1 MYSSVFMPINI
12 KLKKPK
18 VAETEEVLFPEAGN
32 DSIPHLHASLEI
44 GNWNDGPD
52 EGQLAVDVC
61 ETDDEIVLRSAIAG
75 VNRDDLDVF
84 LHNDMLTVRG
94 ERHAEEEPGAKYLVQ
109 ECHWGRF
116 SRSVILPADIDPEG
130 IVATLK
136 DGVLTVRMPKVER
149 SKKISVSEI
158 E

>member
-1 MYSSVFMPINI
+1 MPINI

-18 VAETEEVLFPEAGN
+18 TEEKEEVLFPEVENTG
-32 DSIPHLHASLEI
+32 STHLHSLPET
-44 GNWNDGPD
+44 GSWTAGHD

-75 VNRDDLDVF
+75 VNREDLDVF

-94 ERHAEEEPGAKYLVQ
+94 VRNAQDEPGGRYLVR
-109 ECHWGRF
+109 ECHWGQF
-116 SRSVILPADIDPEG
+116 SRSVILPADINPEG
-130 IVATLK
+130 ISALLK

-149 SKKISVSEI
+149 SKKISVNEI
-158 E
+158 